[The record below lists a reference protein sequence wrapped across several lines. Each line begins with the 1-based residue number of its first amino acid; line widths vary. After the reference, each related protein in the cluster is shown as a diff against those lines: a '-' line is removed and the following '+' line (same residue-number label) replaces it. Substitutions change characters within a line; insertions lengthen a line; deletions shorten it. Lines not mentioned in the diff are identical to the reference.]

1 MNDANTSSPAFPAPL
16 SHLHHLLILI
26 GKLGRAKIRRN
37 PGATEHEDGDEERL
51 ARTRQRERESDG
63 VLGRARQLRLPT
75 MAAQGGLQLRVSWG
89 REKREDEREAE
100 RYWALRFAELRP
112 DARRER
118 ERETCRTDRTNER

>member
-1 MNDANTSSPAFPAPL
+1 
-16 SHLHHLLILI
+16 
-26 GKLGRAKIRRN
+26 
-37 PGATEHEDGDEERL
+37 
-51 ARTRQRERESDG
+51 
-63 VLGRARQLRLPT
+63 

-118 ERETCRTDRTNER
+118 EKQKEAHRPTDLPLLA